1 MSRPAGT
8 APAGIRFEASEA
20 NATNRPS
27 PLIDGPRL
35 APSAGF
41 ASNPTLTSLV
51 WPVSR
56 SRTNTSSN
64 PFVSP
69 GTRFVAREVNAT
81 KRPSALTDGSRLKPS
96 ACLPLLLT
104 LTRSVSPLARSRTKT
119 SIAALVS
126 PPTRLAA
133 IESKATTSPSAL
145 TAGGLNRALML
156 SACLPL
162 LRTLTISVSPGPA
175 AAPPGCTA
183 NTSPSDAATIRTEM
197 RPRHS
202 CRPSTCRSLLEDA
215 WCLPDVHED
224 VGGRAGVARHEVVR
238 VGLERAD
245 RSIVGDLRPFAAAV
259 RLRPGAADA
268 HPRRGAALAVAD
280 EDVAAVVG
288 VPGDQVRGDRLEGDV
303 AAVGGDVGAAA
314 ELVARVAGAVDADP
328 LEPARGP
335 VADQDMALVASIPDQ
350 VGGDRL
356 EGDEAAVRAD
366 DRNGAVAIAAVPGRV
381 LADAL
386 GLPRDAIVQEHLEE
400 RRGRAGD
407 EVLGAGGEHDEPA
420 VGAESGQEAGTV
432 PAHAGAVHAGALG
445 RSGEPVV
452 DEHVV
457 GEVVVAGDEVV
468 GTRMEGHE
476 SAVRADRRPVTEPV
490 RLAFCAAHADPL
502 GGTGEP
508 VADEDVRRAVPV
520 LLHQVRRFRRE
531 SDESAVGADRRVARH
546 ADDSAVPVALT
557 ALAVHADAL
566 GRAGDAITNEDVGD
580 AVGVLW
586 HQVAG
591 LRGERDDPAV
601 RADRRHL
608 ADEIRFRAAA
618 ADAHPLGDAG
628 RGRRRTHDHTKQ
640 SHQRD
645 RHDDDGLHPA
655 PPHPHRAPR
664 SASATR

>member
-8 APAGIRFEASEA
+8 APDGIRFEASEA

-35 APSAGF
+35 APSAGV

-64 PFVSP
+64 PLVSP
-69 GTRFVAREVNAT
+69 GTRFVAPEVNAT

-104 LTRSVSPLARSRTKT
+104 LTRSVLPLARSRTKT

-126 PPTRLAA
+126 PPTRLVA
-133 IESKATTSPSAL
+133 IESKATTSPSGL

-175 AAPPGCTA
+175 AAPPACTA

-328 LEPARGP
+328 LEPARGR
-335 VADQDMALVASIPDQ
+335 VADQDMALVASVPDQ

-356 EGDEAAVRAD
+356 EGHEAAVRAD
-366 DRNGAVAIAAVPGRV
+366 DRNVAV
-381 LADAL
+381 
-386 GLPRDAIVQEHLEE
+386 
-400 RRGRAGD
+400 
-407 EVLGAGGEHDEPA
+407 
-420 VGAESGQEAGTV
+420 
-432 PAHAGAVHAGALG
+432 
-445 RSGEPVV
+445 
-452 DEHVV
+452 
-457 GEVVVAGDEVV
+457 
-468 GTRMEGHE
+468 
-476 SAVRADRRPVTEPV
+476 PV
-490 RLAFCAAHADPL
+490 RLASCAAHADPL

-508 VADEDVRRAVPV
+508 VADEDVRRTVPV
-520 LLHQVRRFRRE
+520 LLHQVRRLRRK
-531 SDESAVGADRRVARH
+531 SDETAVGADRRVARH

-557 ALAVHADAL
+557 ALAVHADTL

-580 AVGVLW
+580 AVGVQR

-591 LRGERDDPAV
+591 LRCKRDDPAV

-608 ADEIRFRAAA
+608 TDEIRFRAAA

-655 PPHPHRAPR
+655 PPHTHRAPR

>member
-27 PLIDGPRL
+27 RLIDGPRL
-35 APSAGF
+35 APSAGV

-56 SRTNTSSN
+56 SRTNTSWN

-69 GTRFVAREVNAT
+69 GTRFVAPEVNAT

-96 ACLPLLLT
+96 ACLPLLRT

-400 RRGRAGD
+400 RRGPAGD

-420 VGAESGQEAGTV
+420 V
-432 PAHAGAVHAGALG
+432 
-445 RSGEPVV
+445 
-452 DEHVV
+452 
-457 GEVVVAGDEVV
+457 
-468 GTRMEGHE
+468 
-476 SAVRADRRPVTEPV
+476 RADRRPVTEPV
-490 RLAFCAAHADPL
+490 RLASCAAHADPL

-557 ALAVHADAL
+557 ALAVHADTL
-566 GRAGDAITNEDVGD
+566 GRASDAITNEDVGD
-580 AVGVLW
+580 AVRVQR

-655 PPHPHRAPR
+655 PPHTHRAPR